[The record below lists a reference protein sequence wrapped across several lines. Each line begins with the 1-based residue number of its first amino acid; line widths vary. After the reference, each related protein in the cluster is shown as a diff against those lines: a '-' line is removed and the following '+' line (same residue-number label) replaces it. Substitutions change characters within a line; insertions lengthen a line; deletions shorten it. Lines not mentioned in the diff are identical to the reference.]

1 MTETDTKYG
10 CPGLLECLCQVVNS
24 RRECG
29 WVTRTVGD
37 EKTII
42 VFSSECGEI
51 VIPGNNKNFYTTS
64 EQATK
69 LVELETDVQAE
80 NAKSAAGGVLESNVL
95 GRSEKSRFAN

>member
-10 CPGLLECLCQVVNS
+10 RPSLLERLCQVVNR

-29 WVTRTVGD
+29 WVTRTVRD

-42 VFSSECGEI
+42 VLSSECGEI
-51 VIPGNNKNFYTTS
+51 VVPGNDKHFNTTS
-64 EQATK
+64 EEATQ

-80 NAKSAAGGVLESNVL
+80 NAEGTAGGVLESNVL
-95 GRSEKSRFAN
+95 RGSEKFRFAN